1 MAKFINILAE
11 YGITATP
18 RTRRGIDIN
27 AGCGQLKSELLR
39 KTKSA
44 CAPKT
49 NIVDA
54 AAASDGII
62 GSAVVATD
70 LESADELNSSIVS
83 DKS

>member
-1 MAKFINILAE
+1 MAKFINILAD

-44 CAPKT
+44 CAPKAS
-49 NIVDA
+49 IVDA
-54 AAASDGII
+54 ATASGGIV
-62 GSAVVATD
+62 GSATVVND